1 MDFDAI
7 DQQILTILRSQ
18 GRASHA
24 MIAKQVGLSAPA
36 IGERVRKLENAG
48 VITGYRAMINPQAM
62 DLNIAAFIAITP
74 QPRKDARVLV
84 KGLLALPQIEEV
96 HGVAGDYSYIAKVR
110 VRNTHELDALLD
122 KLFMVEGVERTHT
135 IMILRTN
142 LERPTYLPF
151 ADDPNS
157 DTKTDMKTDMK
168 NADQNDTNPTQ
179 AEHVTPPSE
188 DTASLKN

>member
-74 QPRKDARVLV
+74 QPRKDAQVLV

-151 ADDPNS
+151 ADDPNN
-157 DTKTDMKTDMK
+157 DKKD
-168 NADQNDTNPTQ
+168 AHQNDTKPTQ
-179 AEHVTPPSE
+179 AEQVTPPSE
-188 DTASLKN
+188 DATSLTN

>member
-7 DQQILTILRSQ
+7 DQKILTILRSQ

-48 VITGYRAMINPQAM
+48 VITGYRAMINPEAM
-62 DLNIAAFIAITP
+62 GLNIAAFIAITP

-110 VRNTHELDALLD
+110 VRSTHELDALLD

-151 ADDPNS
+151 ADDTES
-157 DTKTDMKTDMK
+157 
-168 NADQNDTNPTQ
+168 NPTLSQPEQ
-179 AEHVTPPSE
+179 AAFPLE
-188 DTASLKN
+188 DTASSTK